1 MRNAAC
7 LACLGAFLGL
17 SAVSTAQEKTWVLCD
32 EADPAQRDL
41 CVDDDLEVVFP
52 DNADPATDSI
62 LEYPTFEKGREI
74 EAMVVTDTKSS
85 QVQGWAYGVAHD
97 TRYLEILSAATD
109 GTDADICPG
118 IFDATT
124 IDVATC
130 GVDPGCS
137 FENRTPGGGFV
148 SAVTYFCGIPIHL
161 PVKRNVVVRARY
173 KMKDDAGLEGTLLH
187 FSDRLAERRSPPVPL
202 TLTVGG
208 HSKLWKTVTD
218 GWIRSAEGAQTAEFL
233 RGDSNDDGKVDLSD
247 PIWTIRQ
254 VAYGEEPTVCRSAAD
269 SNDDGS
275 LDLSDA
281 IYSIRWLLLGGPG
294 IPAPFPACGVDPTR
308 DSLVCSPGAAISC
321 R

>member
-7 LACLGAFLGL
+7 LACIGAFLGL

-41 CVDDDLEVVFP
+41 CVEDDLEVVFP
-52 DNADPATDSI
+52 GNDDPATDSI
-62 LEYPTFEKGREI
+62 LEYRTFEKGREV

-85 QVQGWAYGVAHD
+85 KVSGWAYGVAHD
-97 TRYLEILSAATD
+97 TRYLEIISATTE
-109 GTDADICPG
+109 GTDSEMCWER
-118 IFDATT
+118 FDHTS

-130 GVDPGCS
+130 GEDPGCS
-137 FENRTPGGGFV
+137 PESRTPGGGFI
-148 SAVTYFCGIPIHL
+148 SAVAFFCGSPTSL
-161 PVKRNVVVRARY
+161 PVKRNVIARAKY
-173 KMKDDAGLEGTLLH
+173 KIEDDAGPEGTLLH
-187 FSDRLAERRSPPVPL
+187 FSDRLADPRSPRLPL
-202 TLTVGG
+202 NITVDG

-218 GWIRSAEGAQTAEFL
+218 GWIRSAEGTETAEFL
-233 RGDSNDDGKVDLSD
+233 RGDSNDDGKLDLSD

-275 LDLSDA
+275 VDISDA
-281 IYSIRWLLLGGPG
+281 VYSIRWLLLGGPRP
-294 IPAPFPACGVDPTR
+294 PAPFPACGVDPTR
-308 DSLVCSPGAAISC
+308 DGLVCSPGAAISC